1 MAVAILGGARP
12 EAVPVERTTDSQP
25 TVDWRALE
33 RFQLTGSDLPADT
46 VVLHRPG
53 SAWVAYRGRIL
64 AGLAVVLVQSGLI
77 ATLLV
82 ERRNRR
88 RAELQTRQRGAELAH
103 ASRLAAVGEITAS
116 IAHQVNQPLA
126 AIVANADAAELLL
139 DARPVPLDDLRQIL
153 ADIRRDDQRASEVV
167 HGMRGLL
174 SRREGPHRPLDLNAA
189 VADILR
195 LLDAEARRHRVVVD
209 SHLAPNLPAVIGDRV
224 YLQQVVLNLVLNGLE
239 AAAAAPADRRRVA
252 VRTTC
257 AGTGEVLIVVA
268 DTGPG
273 IPMGLGLS
281 IARSLVEA
289 HGGRIWAVNGG
300 GAAFHV
306 ALPAATADG
315 AAVAGFTLASSAE
328 ARPLD
333 GARG

>member
-1 MAVAILGGARP
+1 
-12 EAVPVERTTDSQP
+12 
-25 TVDWRALE
+25 
-33 RFQLTGSDLPADT
+33 
-46 VVLHRPG
+46 
-53 SAWVAYRGRIL
+53 
-64 AGLAVVLVQSGLI
+64 
-77 ATLLV
+77 
-82 ERRNRR
+82 
-88 RAELQTRQRGAELAH
+88 
-103 ASRLAAVGEITAS
+103 
-116 IAHQVNQPLA
+116 
-126 AIVANADAAELLL
+126 
-139 DARPVPLDDLRQIL
+139 
-153 ADIRRDDQRASEVV
+153 
-167 HGMRGLL
+167 MRGLL

-209 SHLAPNLPAVIGDRV
+209 SHLAPNLPAVIGDRI

-273 IPMGLGLS
+273 IPPEVLPRLFESFFTTKHGGMGLGLS